1 MAMKSIKQFFA
12 GFLLGYLRIGAK
24 VQLKK
29 INPKVIGVGGSSGK
43 SSLCSIVALVLGSKY
58 KVKQGGGKNSETG
71 IPLDILDISPGEYTV
86 IDWIRV
92 VLLVLYRL
100 IFNWKKYDFYIAE
113 MGIDGPNEPKNMSY
127 LLKIIKPDV
136 GVLTNIA
143 LEHSVYFDSLVNK
156 QGLEREKKILELTA
170 AQELMLLKSIS
181 GEGLAVLNIDDNQI
195 KSSTGDIKSKKISI
209 SASDSKADFFIKNI
223 KSDLENFQF
232 ELSNNSKKYLV
243 KVNKALPTHY
253 AGSIAIAVA
262 IAKEFN
268 IDINKAIAS
277 LKESIVLPP
286 GRMSI
291 FKGIKNT
298 VLIDSTYN
306 NATLAPII
314 DFLEFLKSLP
324 GRERKVAIIGDM
336 RELGSMSEKLHM
348 LVAKKITETADFAIL
363 IGPMMQDYAAPILKE
378 KKVNYASFNTFSAA
392 KDFILKNIKANDV
405 ILVKSSQN
413 TLFLERVVQM
423 LLANPKDEVKLCRR
437 GSFWDKR
444 RQETP

>member
-1 MAMKSIKQFFA
+1 MAMKLIKQSLA

-24 VQLKK
+24 IQLKK

-43 SSLCSIVALVLGSKY
+43 SSLCSIIALVLSSKY

-71 IPLDILDISPGEYTV
+71 IPLDILGISPNGYTV

-92 VLLVLYRL
+92 VILVLYKL

-113 MGIDGPNEPKNMSY
+113 MGIDAPVEPKNMSY

-143 LEHSVYFDSLVNK
+143 LEHSVYFDSQVNK

-170 AQELMLLKSIS
+170 NQELMLLKSIS
-181 GEGLAVLNIDDNQI
+181 GEGLAVLNIDDDQI
-195 KSSTGDIKSKKISI
+195 KSAAGDIKSKKITI

-223 KSDLENFQF
+223 KSDLKNFQF
-232 ELSNNSKKYLV
+232 ELSNNGKKYLV
-243 KVNKALPTHY
+243 RVNKALPIHY
-253 AGSIAIAVA
+253 AGSIAIAIAVA
-262 IAKEFN
+262 KQFN
-268 IDINKAIAS
+268 IDINKATAS

-291 FKGIKNT
+291 FKGIKNS

-324 GRERKVAIIGDM
+324 GKERKVAIIGDM
-336 RELGSMSEKLHM
+336 RELGSMSEKLHKV
-348 LVAKKITETADFAIL
+348 VAKKIAETVDFAIL
-363 IGPMMQDYAAPILKE
+363 IGPMMRNYVSPILEE
-378 KKVNYASFNTFSAA
+378 KGVNYASFNTFSAA
-392 KDFILKNIKANDV
+392 KDFILKNIKTNDV
-405 ILVKSSQN
+405 ILLKSSQN

-423 LLANPKDEVKLCRR
+423 LLADSKDEARLCRR

-444 RQETP
+444 RQETS